1 VGEGNKQEGRRE
13 KEINRMEGGRR
24 K

>member
-1 VGEGNKQEGRRE
+1 VGAGNKQDERRE